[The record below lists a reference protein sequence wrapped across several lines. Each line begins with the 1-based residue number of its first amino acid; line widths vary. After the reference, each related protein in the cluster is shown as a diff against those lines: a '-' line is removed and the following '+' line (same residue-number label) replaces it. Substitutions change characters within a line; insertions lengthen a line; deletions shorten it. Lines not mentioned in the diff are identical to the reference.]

1 MYEVLFF
8 HGESSI
14 NMNRMN
20 RRVFLAVSSLATVA
34 VLGREKGMAQQPQL
48 QGDGA
53 DQLLEL
59 IGLETT
65 RLVASMRQHGEWD
78 DLNRERGL
86 FIAHNLQLAALR
98 IGESGYDE
106 LLDIAIEGVGDEAFL
121 EFHVEDGLDQLRRE
135 AEIHALS
142 LPPSPYSIDDAREVL
157 AGLRENGL
165 PGHLSVGSQYIR
177 QMSDGQEAED
187 RFCSNLD
194 GQSRRAEIAAGIVCG
209 AALIDPTPILKTA
222 CLIAMGHAAVLKL
235 TYEINC

>member
-1 MYEVLFF
+1 
-8 HGESSI
+8 
-14 NMNRMN
+14 MNRMN
-20 RRVFLAVSSLATVA
+20 RRVFLAASSLATVA
-34 VLGREKGMAQQPQL
+34 VLSREKGMAQQPQL

-65 RLVASMRQHGEWD
+65 RLVTSMRQHGEWD
-78 DLNRERGL
+78 DLNQERGL

-106 LLDIAIEGVGDEAFL
+106 LLDDAIEGVGDEAFL

-135 AEIHALS
+135 AERHALS
-142 LPPSPYSIDDAREVL
+142 LPPTPYSVDDAREVL

-165 PGHLSVGSQYIR
+165 SGHLSVGSQYIR
-177 QMSDGQEAED
+177 QMMSDGQEAED

-209 AALIDPTPILKTA
+209 AALIDPTPILKLA

-235 TYEINC
+235 SYEINC